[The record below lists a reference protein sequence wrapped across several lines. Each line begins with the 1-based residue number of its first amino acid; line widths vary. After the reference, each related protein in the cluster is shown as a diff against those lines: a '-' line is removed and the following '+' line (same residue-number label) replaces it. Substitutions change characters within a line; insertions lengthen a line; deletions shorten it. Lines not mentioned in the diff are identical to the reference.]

1 MAKTYWFKVN
11 PAGDVYEFNSEGLQG
26 TIHKMVRFEE
36 IAPGVYNAALG
47 DVRENGEIDFEINT
61 NNGDYYTVIYT
72 VADIIKHF
80 SKVYP
85 AAKIH
90 ITGTDDRRNAAYQ
103 RRLTVALQSSAVNF
117 AFWGLKEDGGDWEPF
132 SKSENYAAFLLV
144 PVE

>member
-61 NNGDYYTVIYT
+61 NNGDSSSILVKCTRPLRFILPVLMT
-72 VADIIKHF
+72 GGTQ
-80 SKVYP
+80 
-85 AAKIH
+85 H
-90 ITGTDDRRNAAYQ
+90 IN
-103 RRLTVALQSSAVNF
+103 
-117 AFWGLKEDGGDWEPF
+117 GG
-132 SKSENYAAFLLV
+132 
-144 PVE
+144 